1 MAINMGSVM
10 GIVFANMHDNT
21 INEITKS
28 RTMGS
33 VLFGGRYRLIDFPLS
48 NMANSGVSEVAV
60 ITKENYQS
68 LLDHLGSAREW
79 DLARKKGGLHI
90 LPPFG
95 NVEAG
100 LYRGRL
106 EALHGAISFLKA
118 SRTEYVIL
126 SDCDIIATIDYKPIV
141 KAHVESGADITMV
154 TNTDVYSSEVVSA
167 STVVTSDDTGR
178 VVGVL
183 HKPAISGKCS
193 ICLNMFVLKK
203 SFLIELLED
212 GFARGYYSF
221 ERDVLQRKV
230 DELNIRTY
238 EFNEYFS
245 KIYSMQSF
253 YKANLDLIKPEN
265 SKKLYNTKRPIY
277 TKVRDNAP
285 SKYDLDCAVKSSLVA
300 DGCIIEGEVENSVL
314 FRGVKV
320 GKGAKVKNSILM
332 QDTVVEDNA
341 VVTNVISDK
350 NVTIGENK
358 LISSS
363 EDHPIYIGKGASI

>member
-10 GIVFANMHDNT
+10 GIIFANMHDNT
-21 INEITKS
+21 ISEITKF

-106 EALHGAISFLKA
+106 EALYGGISFLKA

-126 SDCDIIATIDYKPIV
+126 SDCDIVATINYKPIV
-141 KAHVESGADITMV
+141 NAHVESGADITMV
-154 TNTDVYSSEVVSA
+154 TNTGVYTSDVVST
-167 STVVTSDDTGR
+167 STVVTADEAGR
-178 VVGVL
+178 VKGVL
-183 HKPAISGKCS
+183 HKPAISGECTIS
-193 ICLNMFVLKK
+193 LNMFVMKK

-212 GFARGYYSF
+212 GIARGHYSF
-221 ERDVLQRKV
+221 ERDVLQAKV

-253 YKANLDLIKPEN
+253 FKANIDLIDPEN
-265 SKKLYNTKRPIY
+265 SRKLYNPRRPIY

-285 SKYDLDCAVKSSLVA
+285 SKYDLECVVKNSLIA

-314 FRGVKV
+314 FRGVKI
-320 GKGAKVKNSILM
+320 GKGAKVKNAILM
-332 QDTVVEDNA
+332 QDTVIEPNA
-341 VVTNVISDK
+341 VVTNIITDK
-350 NVTIGENK
+350 DVTIGENR

-363 EDHPIYIGKGASI
+363 EVHPLYIGKGASI

>member
-1 MAINMGSVM
+1 MALNMGSVM

-106 EALHGAISFLKA
+106 EALYGAISFLKA

-154 TNTDVYSSEVVSA
+154 TNTDVYSSEVVAA
-167 STVVTSDDTGR
+167 STVVTSDETGR
-178 VVGVL
+178 VVSVL
-183 HKPAISGKCS
+183 HKPAISGECT

-212 GFARGYYSF
+212 GIARGHYSF

-245 KIYSMQSF
+245 KIYSMNS
-253 YKANLDLIKPEN
+253 YYMANLDLIKPEN
-265 SKKLYNTKRPIY
+265 SKRLYNSKRPIY

-285 SKYDLDCAVKSSLVA
+285 SKYDLDCMVKSSLIA

-314 FRGVKV
+314 FRGVRV

>member
-10 GIVFANMHDNT
+10 GIIFANMHDNT
-21 INEITKS
+21 ISEITKS

-106 EALHGAISFLKA
+106 EALYGGISFLKA

-154 TNTDVYSSEVVSA
+154 TNTGVYSNEIVSS
-167 STVVTSDDTGR
+167 STVVTADENGR

-183 HKPAISGKCS
+183 SKPAISGQCT
-193 ICLNMFVLKK
+193 ICLNMFVMKK

-212 GFARGYYSF
+212 GIARGHYSF
-221 ERDVLQRKV
+221 EKDVLLAKV
-230 DELNIRTY
+230 NELNIRTY

-253 YKANLDLIKPEN
+253 FKANIDLIDPEN
-265 SKKLYNTKRPIY
+265 SRKLYNPKRPIY

-285 SKYDLDCAVKSSLVA
+285 SKYDLECVVKNSLIA

-314 FRGVKV
+314 FRGVKI

-332 QDTVVEDNA
+332 QDTVIEPNA
-341 VVTNVISDK
+341 IVTNIITDK
-350 NVTIGENK
+350 DVTVGENR

-363 EDHPIYIGKGASI
+363 EVHPLYIGKGASI

>member
-10 GIVFANMHDNT
+10 GIIFANMHDNT
-21 INEITKS
+21 IHDITKS

-106 EALHGAISFLKA
+106 EALYGGISFLKA

-141 KAHVESGADITMV
+141 KAHVESGADITIV
-154 TNTDVYSSEVVSA
+154 TNTDNYSSEVVST
-167 STVVTSDDTGR
+167 STVINTDGEGR
-178 VVGVL
+178 VVEVL
-183 HKPAISGKCS
+183 HKPSLEGDCT

-203 SFLIELLED
+203 SFLIELLEA
-212 GFARGYYSF
+212 GIARGHYSF
-221 ERDVLQRKV
+221 EKDVLQRKV
-230 DELNIRTY
+230 SELNIRAY
-238 EFNEYFS
+238 EFGEYFS

-253 YKANLDLIKPEN
+253 FKANIDLIDPVN
-265 SKKLYNTKRPIY
+265 SKKLYNLKRPIY

-285 SKYDLDCAVKSSLVA
+285 SKYDLDCVVKNSLIA

-320 GKGAKVKNSILM
+320 GKGAKVKNAILM
-332 QDTVVEDNA
+332 QDTVVENNA
-341 VVTNVISDK
+341 VVTNIISDK
-350 NVTIGENK
+350 DVTIGEGK
-358 LISSS
+358 LIASSD
-363 EDHPIYIGKGASI
+363 EHPLYIGKGAVI

>member
-10 GIVFANMHDNT
+10 GIIFANMHDNT

-68 LLDHLGSAREW
+68 LLDPLGSAREW
-79 DLARKKGGLHI
+79 DLARKKGGLPI

-106 EALHGAISFLKA
+106 EALYGAISFLKA

-154 TNTDVYSSEVVSA
+154 TNTDEYSSEVVAA
-167 STVVTSDDTGR
+167 STVVTSDETGR

-183 HKPAISGKCS
+183 HKPAISGECT

-212 GFARGYYSF
+212 GIARGHYSF

-245 KIYSMQSF
+245 KIYSMNSY

-265 SKKLYNTKRPIY
+265 SKKLYNSKRPIY

-285 SKYDLDCAVKSSLVA
+285 SKYDLDCMVKSSLIA

-314 FRGVKV
+314 FRGVRV

>member
-1 MAINMGSVM
+1 MALNMGSVM
-10 GIVFANMHDNT
+10 GIIFANMHDNT
-21 INEITKS
+21 IHDITKS

-106 EALHGAISFLKA
+106 EALYGGISFLKA

-141 KAHVESGADITMV
+141 KAHVESGADITVV
-154 TNTDVYSSEVVSA
+154 TNTAKHSADVIST
-167 STVVTSDDTGR
+167 STVVNSDAEGR
-178 VVGVL
+178 VVEVL
-183 HKPAISGKCS
+183 HKPTLEGECS
-193 ICLNMFVLKK
+193 ICLNMFVMKK
-203 SFLIELLED
+203 NFLIELLED
-212 GFARGYYSF
+212 GNARGHYSF

-230 DELNIRTY
+230 SELNIRTF

-253 YKANLDLIKPEN
+253 FKANMDLIDPAN
-265 SKKLYNTKRPIY
+265 SRRLYNLKRPIY

-285 SKYDLDCAVKSSLVA
+285 SKYDLDCVVKSSLIA
-300 DGCIIEGEVENSVL
+300 DGCIIEGEVENSVI

-320 GKGAKVKNSILM
+320 GKGAKVKNAILM
-332 QDTVVEDNA
+332 QDTVIEDNA
-341 VVTNVISDK
+341 VVTNIITDK
-350 NVTIGENK
+350 DVTVGEGK
-358 LISSS
+358 VVSST
-363 EDHPIYIGKGASI
+363 EEYPLYIGKGSVI